1 MHRPMAAIPIL
12 APWVSGL
19 RASVLPHRV
28 FLGCGLLGGLV
39 FVFLV
44 PPFWVA
50 DEPSHFRRAYDVSR
64 GHLWP
69 EVVHTSPGGAYA
81 AGTVGAELPRSLLVL
96 EHELPAGPGA
106 TSRPATILRSLR
118 VPLAPDDRLFVDFRG
133 TAWAPFLP
141 YAAPALAIA
150 VGRWCGAG
158 PLLLLYLGRLAN
170 LVASSLLIAL
180 AIRRFPTGR
189 WVQMLIALTPM
200 AITLRASLSADAAA
214 FTAACVFVALVAEAS
229 SGSRPLR
236 RGDLA
241 ALIGAAAALA
251 LTKLPYVPLLLLP
264 LSIPAERFSARSRP
278 RFLIPYAAVALA
290 AVLFTIVCWQRI
302 PVAMRPSVDPATQMR
317 SLVAQPLSVLQVL
330 AHDVAQSWLLYLM
343 EAIGALL
350 GWLDI
355 GVSPIVIDADL
366 FLIVLLLLLDVE
378 ASGLPSRRQR
388 WLLLISVTTVALG
401 VLVSQYVTWTE
412 PGHELQG
419 VQGRYFLP
427 IAPATAWLLQP
438 RSLAGRRSLAGA
450 GPWLAAFTAALF
462 AFVSLA
468 VIDHCYR

>member
-1 MHRPMAAIPIL
+1 MAAIPIL
-12 APWVSGL
+12 AQLVSGL
-19 RASVLPHRV
+19 RANVLPHRV
-28 FLGCGLLGGLV
+28 FLWCGLLGGLV

-50 DEPSHFRRAYDVSR
+50 DEPSHFRRAYDVSL

-69 EVVHTSPGGAYA
+69 QVVHTSPGGAYTS
-81 AGTVGAELPRSLLVL
+81 GTVGAELPRSLLAL

-106 TSRPATILRSLR
+106 TSRPAAILRAFR
-118 VPLAPDDRLFVDFRG
+118 DPLAPGDRLFVDFRG
-133 TAWAPFLP
+133 TAWSPFLP
-141 YAAPALAIA
+141 YVAPALAMA

-170 LVASSLLIAL
+170 LAASSLLIAS

-214 FTAACVFVALVAEAS
+214 FTAACVFVGLVAAAS

-236 RGDLA
+236 GGDLA
-241 ALIGAAAALA
+241 ALIVAAAALA

-264 LSIPAERFSARSRP
+264 LSIPAERFGAPSRR
-278 RFLIPYAAVALA
+278 RFLIAYGAIALP
-290 AVLFTIVCWQRI
+290 AVLFTIACWRRI
-302 PVAMRPSVDPATQMR
+302 PVAMRPSVDPATQMH
-317 SLVAQPLSVLQVL
+317 SLVAHPLSVLQLL
-330 AHDVAQSWLLYLM
+330 AHDVALSWQLYLM
-343 EAIGALL
+343 EAMGALL

-355 GVSPIVIDADL
+355 GVSPLFIYADL
-366 FLIVLLLLLDVE
+366 FLIILMLLLDAE

-388 WLLLISVTTVALG
+388 CLLLISVTTVAFV

-412 PGHELQG
+412 PSHGLQG

-427 IAPATAWLLQP
+427 MAPATALLLQP
-438 RSLAGRRSLAGA
+438 RFLAGRRSLAGA
-450 GPWLAAFTAALF
+450 GPWLAAFTATLF
-462 AFVSLA
+462 AIVSLA

>member
-1 MHRPMAAIPIL
+1 MAAIPRL
-12 APWVSGL
+12 AQLVSGL
-19 RASVLPHRV
+19 RANALPHRV
-28 FLGCGLLGGLV
+28 FLWCGLLGGLV

-50 DEPSHFRRAYDVSR
+50 DEPFHFRRAYDVSR

-69 EVVHTSPGGAYA
+69 EVVHTSPGGAYTS
-81 AGTVGAELPRSLLVL
+81 GTVGAELPRSLLAL

-106 TSRPATILRSLR
+106 TSQPATILRALR
-118 VPLAPDDRLFVDFRG
+118 IPLAPDDRLFVDFRG
-133 TAWAPFLP
+133 TAWSPFLP
-141 YAAPALAIA
+141 YVAPALAIA

-170 LVASSLLIAL
+170 LLASSLLIAL

-189 WVQMLIALTPM
+189 WMQMLIALTPM

-214 FTAACVFVALVAEAS
+214 FTAACVFVGFVAEAS

-236 RGDLA
+236 GRDLA

-264 LSIPAERFSARSRP
+264 LSIPAERFNAPSRR
-278 RFLIPYAAVALA
+278 RFLISYGAIALA
-290 AVLFTIVCWQRI
+290 AVLFSIVCWQRI
-302 PVAMRPSVDPATQMR
+302 PVAMRPDVDPAIQMH
-317 SLVAQPLSVLQVL
+317 SLVAHPLSVLQVL
-330 AHDVAQSWLLYLM
+330 AHDVAQSWHLYLM
-343 EAIGALL
+343 EAMGALL

-355 GVSPIVIDADL
+355 GVSPVVIYADL
-366 FLIVLLLLLDVE
+366 FLIVLMLLLDAE
-378 ASGLPSRRQR
+378 ASGLPYSRQR
-388 WLLLISVTTVALG
+388 WLLLISVTTVACL
-401 VLVSQYVTWTE
+401 VLVSQYVSWTE
-412 PGHELQG
+412 PGHDLQG

-427 IAPATAWLLQP
+427 IAPAAAWLLQP
-438 RSLAGRRSLAGA
+438 RILAGRRSLAGA

-462 AFVSLA
+462 AIVARA